1 MKSSTLRRANLSK
14 EKIQVLEAL
23 AKYRRQTINSNIPQA
38 QQQTQVPQIKEREL
52 DMLWNNFKQHTKQ
65 DKSPTVYLITGFIA
79 GAVVML
85 IITTLLSLSMKSMN
99 ESASDIASKTPD
111 TKIEDTAITFIPA
124 DKDEF
129 NAPAVATTSTNK
141 QTTSATSGQE
151 TYTVQSGDT
160 LESIIIRFYG
170 SYNVSH
176 EKAIKEANH
185 MANPNALQIGQKL
198 IIPLH

>member
-23 AKYRRQTINSNIPQA
+23 AKYRRQTMNTSNAPVKA
-38 QQQTQVPQIKEREL
+38 VPKEQLKEREL
-52 DMLWNNFKQHTKQ
+52 DLLWDNFKQRTKQ

-85 IITTLLSLSMKSMN
+85 IITTLISFSMKTVNDSV
-99 ESASDIASKTPD
+99 SDIAVKPADS
-111 TKIEDTAITFIPA
+111 KIEDSAITFIPA
-124 DKDEF
+124 DKDI
-129 NAPAVATTSTNK
+129 A
-141 QTTSATSGQE
+141 SATSVKATTTGGSQE
-151 TYTVQSGDT
+151 TYTVQEGDT

-170 SYNVSH
+170 SYQIEH
-176 EKAIKEANH
+176 EQAIKEANH
-185 MANPNALQIGQKL
+185 MTNPNALQIGQRL

>member
-1 MKSSTLRRANLSK
+1 MSK

-23 AKYRRQTINSNIPQA
+23 AKYRRQTANPYSEIKNPA
-38 QQQTQVPQIKEREL
+38 PQIKEREL

-99 ESASDIASKTPD
+99 ESAADITTKVAD

-124 DKDEF
+124 DKEEF
-129 NAPAVATTSTNK
+129 TVQDITTTAVSTPAPSKPAK
-141 QTTSATSGQE
+141 E
-151 TYTVQSGDT
+151 TYTVQKGDT

-170 SYNVSH
+170 SYSKTH
-176 EKAIKEANH
+176 ERAIKEANN
-185 MANPNALQIGQKL
+185 MTNPNALQIGQKL
-198 IIPLH
+198 TIPLH

>member
-14 EKIQVLEAL
+14 EKIQMLEAL
-23 AKYRRQTINSNIPQA
+23 AKYRRQTMNTSNAPIKC
-38 QQQTQVPQIKEREL
+38 VPTEQLKEREL
-52 DMLWNNFKQHTKQ
+52 DILWDNFKQRTKQ

-85 IITTLLSLSMKSMN
+85 IITTLISFSMKTVN
-99 ESASDIASKTPD
+99 ESVSDIAVKPAE

-124 DKDEF
+124 DKDITT
-129 NAPAVATTSTNK
+129 ATSVKATTGS
-141 QTTSATSGQE
+141 SQE
-151 TYTVQSGDT
+151 TYTVQNGDT

-170 SYNVSH
+170 SYRVEH

-185 MANPNALQIGQKL
+185 LSNPNALQIGQRL